1 MIEKE
6 LLKRIIL
13 EKPRVKK
20 LIKREIE
27 VVTLDKIYTIIGP
40 RRAGKTYFLFQ
51 IMNEMK
57 RRGISEK
64 QILYINFEDER
75 LSEIERED
83 LQVIIDTYYELF
95 PELVKKEIILMFDEI
110 QNVPDWSKFV
120 RRLYDKI
127 NCQIYITGSSS
138 KLLSREIATE
148 LRGRTWTYTIFPF
161 SFREFLTARG
171 IKFDPNSIYTE
182 DRFKII
188 NEFHQFV
195 RKGGF
200 PEAHNLDE
208 IKRCTILQDY
218 FEVVIFRDVIERYN
232 ISRPDITKD
241 LFKLLIKNFSRTL
254 SINQIFH
261 TLKSMGK
268 SVSKDYIYK
277 LISFIEETMYF
288 FFIPIFSSSPRIQ
301 MVNPKKIYAI
311 DHGLITCLTSA
322 PLRDIGWLY
331 ENIVAIELIRRGY
344 ELSYYKG
351 KYECDFIAHDKLNH
365 IYYPIQVT
373 LDPTKERELKG
384 LLETMEDLKIKKGI
398 IITSD
403 QEKILEIE
411 GHTIELIPL
420 WKWLLKKL

>member
-20 LIKREIE
+20 LVKREIE
-27 VVTLDKIYTIIGP
+27 VVDLDKIYTIIGP

-95 PELVKKEIILMFDEI
+95 PELVKKETIFMFDEI

-127 NCQIYITGSSS
+127 TCQIYITGSSS
-138 KLLSREIATE
+138 KLLGREIATE

-161 SFREFLTARG
+161 SFREFLTARR
-171 IKFDPNSIYTE
+171 IKLDPSSIYTE
-182 DRFKII
+182 ERFKII
-188 NEFHQFV
+188 NEFQQFV

-200 PEAHNLDE
+200 PETHNLEE

-218 FEVVIFRDVIERYN
+218 FEAVMFRDVIERYN

-241 LFKLLIKNFSRTL
+241 VFKLLIKNFSRTL

-277 LISFIEETMYF
+277 LISHIEETMYF

-301 MVNPKKIYAI
+301 MVNPKKIYVI

-322 PLRDIGWLY
+322 PIKDKGWLY

-351 KYECDFIAHDKLNH
+351 KHECDFVAHDKLNH
-365 IYYPIQVT
+365 TYLPIQVT
-373 LDPTKERELKG
+373 LDPARERELNG
-384 LLETMEDLKIKKGI
+384 LVEAMKNLKVERGV
-398 IITSD
+398 IITED
-403 QEKILEIE
+403 QEK
-411 GHTIELIPL
+411 TIEMEGRVIEAIPL
-420 WKWLLKKL
+420 WKWLLEKS